1 MPALISAKHHLALV
15 PAAATAVLEY
25 QAALFGEHPA
35 AARTV
40 LHWLSDRAG
49 QCGEIQLMRSSEE
62 VRAGRP
68 AAARLALHPLL
79 DGSAPLLPTSAM
91 EGLLVEAQ
99 LDLSVGDRASAGR
112 A

>member
-1 MPALISAKHHLALV
+1 LASQVLHAARVLNREVEFGLRSLLGAARSTTGSTRPRCSRCSMPALISAKHHLALV

-49 QCGEIQLMRSSEE
+49 
-62 VRAGRP
+62 
-68 AAARLALHPLL
+68 
-79 DGSAPLLPTSAM
+79 
-91 EGLLVEAQ
+91 
-99 LDLSVGDRASAGR
+99 SAGR
-112 A
+112 SS

>member
-1 MPALISAKHHLALV
+1 
-15 PAAATAVLEY
+15 
-25 QAALFGEHPA
+25 
-35 AARTV
+35 
-40 LHWLSDRAG
+40 
-49 QCGEIQLMRSSEE
+49 MRSSEE

-112 A
+112 AYAER